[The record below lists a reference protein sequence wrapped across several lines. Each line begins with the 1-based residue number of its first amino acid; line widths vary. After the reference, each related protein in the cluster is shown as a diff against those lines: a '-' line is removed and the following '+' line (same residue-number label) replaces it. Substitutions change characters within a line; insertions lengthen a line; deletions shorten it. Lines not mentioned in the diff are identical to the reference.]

1 MKKCWKSCKC
11 WHNVAPELKAVDD
24 YRFTK
29 VTWFEGEELAEVKDF
44 FAKKEK
50 EAAESMNE
58 VHSKNTEVFENF
70 LISLMLSNSDDGTWR
85 IRIYKFIKKHNF
97 LERLTAAENA
107 FDDKT
112 AKLKELQSQKEEIE
126 RKIEELKNS

>member
-11 WHNVAPELKAVDD
+11 WHNVAPELKAAEDH
-24 YRFTK
+24 RFTK

-97 LERLTAAENA
+97 
-107 FDDKT
+107 F
-112 AKLKELQSQKEEIE
+112 
-126 RKIEELKNS
+126 